1 MALDQEAD
9 SALPVRTSRYRRT
22 GRHSSPHQLSLPS
35 DAPALVIAVP
45 GAANPESDDI
55 AYGVASLASSS
66 CPGADVRIGYVGGR
80 KHHLAEVLRDVLGEG
95 KPPAV
100 VVPLLAF
107 PHPETDAA
115 IARIASTAGGPLV
128 VAGHLGPHPL
138 LAEAVHVRLAEAGL
152 ARAARA
158 GRISIV
164 TAADGLIVGAAGNQ
178 VTVQAAGVVAVL
190 LASRL
195 TLPVAPASL
204 TDQGSLMEAT
214 SQLRAARVARVAVA
228 PCVIGPELPPGTLEA
243 ITAQTGAACARPLGG
258 HPTVGQLVAI
268 RYGAALADPRM
279 ASITGLQLGS
289 PAGPDVLARR

>member
-1 MALDQEAD
+1 MALDQEAG

-45 GAANPESDDI
+45 GAANPVSDDI
-55 AYGVASLASSS
+55 AYGVANLASSS

-80 KHHLAEVLRDVLGEG
+80 KHHLAEVLHDVLGEG
-95 KPPAV
+95 RPPAV
-100 VVPLLAF
+100 IVPLLAF

-115 IARIASTAGGPLV
+115 IARIASTAGGPVV

-152 ARAARA
+152 ARAGRA

-190 LASRL
+190 MASRL

-214 SQLRAARVARVAVA
+214 NQLRAARVARVAVA

-243 ITAQTGAACARPLGG
+243 ITARTGAACARPLGG

-279 ASITGLQLGS
+279 ASITGLQLGV
-289 PAGPDVLARR
+289 PTDPEVLARR